1 MNLDGYSPP
10 AGQSLS
16 SSDESLSLNCDL
28 LTESLFDE
36 QSLVNFFNEQQQR
49 DFKTRVIREAL
60 ADHNV
65 DALSVLGMSNF
76 GFVNTALR
84 KESWLA
90 LLTSQLRLDSGD
102 ADGAASDV
110 SREHVDENQV
120 QLDVRRSF
128 PEVKDQQRKALLRK
142 VLEST
147 IIRLLRKH
155 RKLRYY
161 QGYHDVVS
169 VFVTVYIEG
178 YGYHGTGQNDDNLT
192 MSDLTSRGEE
202 SHSAPNL
209 EEVSNSGSSASTE
222 LYEGEISAKDY
233 LLEDKLFKCV
243 ESFTL
248 LYLRDFMM
256 DSLDFPID
264 QLKIIPQMIKSHDK
278 RLFKQLHL
286 DKVEPFFAISSILTI
301 FSHELKPSSDRSDSQ
316 IYQIFDHIIASQ
328 SMLVPLTMYST
339 LIMESKDT
347 VLKEYAANATNFE
360 NTVDLVHG
368 VMQNVLVS
376 ASYDERVWRKIL
388 YMIRSRP
395 VKDNPTKYKK
405 TVNQCS
411 VLTTTAS
418 GQKRNTSY
426 ELKYVTDLLD
436 REIEQNSKRKALQ
449 LRRKLRPQET
459 KPFLRLVWYAHNHAI
474 PFVCRLSLLIG
485 VIALL
490 IKLYRDGS
498 TRSWIPTAKYYARKF
513 QHSYIAGLYQ
523 GSKIIWLDPLH
534 ELLKNSFVSKASQ
547 FTSSSARH

>member
-1 MNLDGYSPP
+1 MSLDGYSPP

-36 QSLVNFFNEQQQR
+36 QSMLNFFNEQQQR

-60 ADHNV
+60 ADQNV
-65 DALSVLGMSNF
+65 DALAALGTSNF

-90 LLTSQLRLDSGD
+90 LLTSQLRLDGED
-102 ADGAASDV
+102 ADGAANDV
-110 SREHVDENQV
+110 GRAHVDENQV
-120 QLDVRRSF
+120 QLDVKRSF

-178 YGYHGTGQNDDNLT
+178 SGYHGGSNEDNLS
-192 MSDLTSRGEE
+192 MSDLTSRAEE
-202 SHSAPNL
+202 SHSVPNL

-233 LLEDKLFKCV
+233 LLEDKLLKCV
-243 ESFTL
+243 EAFTL

-264 QLKIIPQMIKSHDK
+264 QLKIIPQMIKSQDK

-301 FSHELKPSSDRSDSQ
+301 FSHELKPSPDRSDSQ

-376 ASYDERVWRKIL
+376 ASYDEKVWRKIL
-388 YMIRSRP
+388 CMIRSTP
-395 VKDNPTKYKK
+395 IKDNPTKYKK
-405 TVNQCS
+405 MVNQCS

-418 GQKRNTSY
+418 GQKRNTNY

-436 REIEQNSKRKALQ
+436 REIEQNDKRKALQ
-449 LRRKLRPQET
+449 VRKKLRPQET

-490 IKLYRDGS
+490 VKLYRDGN

-513 QHSYIAGLYQ
+513 QNSYIAGLYQ
-523 GSKIIWLDPLH
+523 GSKTIWLDPLH

-547 FTSSSARH
+547 FSSSSARH

>member
-1 MNLDGYSPP
+1 MNFDGYNPP
-10 AGQSLS
+10 SGELVSF
-16 SSDESLSLNCDL
+16 SDESVSLNCDL

-36 QSLVNFFNEQQQR
+36 QSLLNFFDEQQQR
-49 DFKTRVIREAL
+49 DFKTRMIQEAL
-60 ADHNV
+60 VDHNL
-65 DALSVLGMSNF
+65 DALCGLGMSNF
-76 GFVNTALR
+76 GFVNIAMR
-84 KESWLA
+84 KECWVA
-90 LLTSQLRLDSGD
+90 LLASQLRLDGGD
-102 ADGAASDV
+102 TDGMAIDL

-120 QLDVRRSF
+120 QLDVKRSF
-128 PEVKDQQRKALLRK
+128 PEVKDQNRKALLRK
-142 VLEST
+142 ILEST
-147 IIRLLRKH
+147 IMRVLRKH

-178 YGYHGTGQNDDNLT
+178 YGYHSSGQNDENLSL
-192 MSDLTSRGEE
+192 SDLTSRGEE
-202 SHSAPNL
+202 NHSIANL

-222 LYEGEISAKDY
+222 LFEGEINAKDY
-233 LLEDKLFKCV
+233 IVEDKLFRCV
-243 ESFTL
+243 EAFTL

-264 QLKIIPQMIKSHDK
+264 QLKIIPQMIKSQDK

-301 FSHELKPSSDRSDSQ
+301 FSHELKPSSNDSQ
-316 IYQIFDHIIASQ
+316 IYQIFDHVIASQ

-376 ASYDERVWRKIL
+376 ASYDEKAWRRIL
-388 YMIRSRP
+388 CMIRSRP
-395 VKDNPTKYKK
+395 IQDNSSKYKK
-405 TVNQCS
+405 MVNQCS

-418 GQKRNTSY
+418 GQKRNSSY
-426 ELKYVTDLLD
+426 GLKYVTDLLD
-436 REIEQNSKRKALQ
+436 REIEQNDKRKALQ
-449 LRRKLRPQET
+449 VRRKLRPQET

-490 IKLYRDGS
+490 VKLYRDGNA
-498 TRSWIPTAKYYARKF
+498 RSWIPTAKYYARKF
-513 QHSYIAGLYQ
+513 QNSYIAGLYQ

-547 FTSSSARH
+547 FYSSSTHH